1 MRVSSSRASR
11 PNWAESNPPPDRAS
25 RRWAAASDAYDNAD
39 ADADA
44 DADATDGWPPGSCC
58 ARPSDAP
65 GAPFRV
71 VRAVL
76 IAMAVG
82 LLSPAGKKEEEE
94 PRPAAPT
101 PSSRRDLRRVHVV
114 VVVVVVL
121 PGVLVVLVGPGVVAA
136 VAVVAAVVIVV
147 G

>member
-25 RRWAAASDAYDNAD
+25 RRWAAASDAYDN
-39 ADADA
+39 ADA

-114 VVVVVVL
+114 VVVVL
-121 PGVLVVLVGPGVVAA
+121 PGVLVGPAVVAV
-136 VAVVAAVVIVV
+136 VAVVAAAVIVV